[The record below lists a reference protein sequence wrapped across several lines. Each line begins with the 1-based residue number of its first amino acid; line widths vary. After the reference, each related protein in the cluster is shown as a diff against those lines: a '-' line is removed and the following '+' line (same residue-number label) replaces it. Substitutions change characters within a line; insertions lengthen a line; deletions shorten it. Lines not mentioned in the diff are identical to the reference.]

1 MNQTEYY
8 LELENVS
15 YKRDTLVLLNNISF
29 KVSQGEFLTIGSGD
43 ISGKSSLLKLCAG
56 LIQPDNGVIKINGNP
71 LAGFSYDESQKL
83 RYKTGF
89 VFQDGTLVSNLS
101 IKENIALPLRYHL
114 SLNETEIEK
123 YATKYIELLS
133 LTSYADKRPAGLPD
147 GIKLLTCLAR
157 ALVVEPE
164 LLLLD
169 ELFSSLDKAEIQTV
183 ITLLKEIKKKRGM
196 TCIATTK
203 VVNILSYFPEAQ
215 VTDCLMILESGK
227 TTEYGICQTVR
238 QKLLQERR

>member
-1 MNQTEYY
+1 MNQTKNY
-8 LELENVS
+8 LELENIF
-15 YKRDTLVLLNNISF
+15 YKRDAVELLNDISF
-29 KVSQGEFLTIGSGD
+29 KVNQGEFLTIGSGD
-43 ISGKSSLLKLCAG
+43 IGGKSSLLKLCAG
-56 LIQPDNGVIKINGNP
+56 IIQPDNGVIKINGKP
-71 LAGFSYDESQKL
+71 LKYFSYDESQRF

-114 SLNETEIEK
+114 SLDKTEIK
-123 YATKYIELLS
+123 KCVTKYLELLS
-133 LTSYADKRPAGLPD
+133 LISYADKRPSGLPD
-147 GIKLLTCLAR
+147 GIKLLTGLAR

-169 ELFSSLDKAEIQTV
+169 ELFSSLDKTEIQTV
-183 ITLLKEIKKKRGM
+183 INLLKEIKKKQQI

-215 VTDCLMILESGK
+215 LTDCLMILESGK
-227 TTEYGICQTVR
+227 TTECGICQTVR
-238 QKLLQERR
+238 QKLLQEHR